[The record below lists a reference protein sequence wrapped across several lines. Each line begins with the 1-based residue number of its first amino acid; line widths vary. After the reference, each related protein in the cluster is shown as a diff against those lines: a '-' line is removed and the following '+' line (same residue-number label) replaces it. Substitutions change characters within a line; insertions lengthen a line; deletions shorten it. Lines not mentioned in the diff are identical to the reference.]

1 MGLEKT
7 LENPLDC
14 KEIKPVHPKAN
25 QSWIFTGRADFEAE
39 TPVLWP
45 PDTKNWLTRKKPWC
59 WERLKAE
66 GEGDDRRWDSWMA
79 SLTQWTWVWV
89 SSGSWWWTGRPGVLQ
104 SMGSQRVR
112 HNWATELNWTERYF
126 KIYKYTTNIIQ
137 IFLSLEINL
146 MSMLILYTKT
156 LLNLPIIFIHFLKI
170 LSYANSDNFFLLFQ
184 FFCHL
189 FINPLHWQRSPEKMM
204 IGGW

>member
-1 MGLEKT
+1 MSQY
-7 LENPLDC
+7 
-14 KEIKPVHPKAN
+14 I
-25 QSWIFTGRADFEAE
+25 QSGISHD
-39 TPVLWP
+39 VL
-45 PDTKNWLTRKKPWC
+45 THLKRPWY
-59 WERLKAE
+59 WERLNAG

-184 FFCHL
+184 FFCHYL
-189 FINPLHWQRSPEKMM
+189 SLHWQRSPEKMM